1 MFWGISPFSTNDAV
15 AEEMSGNQATDYKAI
30 RELGSMIILRYV
42 GDIEVLVHEQSPAIA
57 CSMSMIAC
65 HSAPMLFNILLLVA
79 ACPAWSCNTS
89 CLILGKMSSIMNPIK
104 LIGLP

>member
-1 MFWGISPFSTNDAV
+1 
-15 AEEMSGNQATDYKAI
+15 MSGNRATDYKTI
-30 RELGSMIILRYV
+30 RELGSRIILV
-42 GDIEVLVHEQSPAIA
+42 SVNGDIEVLVREQSPAIA

-89 CLILGKMSSIMNPIK
+89 CLIIGKMSFSMIPLK
-104 LIGLP
+104 LLGIP